1 MIRLLGSFCRGAGGQ
16 PLAPSLLGLLVLLLT
31 WQQDARAQ
39 NVPTAESL
47 RGKTMQELGAQQDVA
62 PMLRNVARG
71 RQQVIFDHLRAP
83 GEGVQ
88 VKNGYAWAWGCN
100 GGDCR
105 ENGLLIGYEPVDAL
119 FWMVLIRDGEL
130 DRQVP
135 PRGSPWP
142 APLAAAVSA
151 VSPLIGEKLASGR

>member
-1 MIRLLGSFCRGAGGQ
+1 M
-16 PLAPSLLGLLVLLLT
+16 LLGLLLVLLASSVARS
-31 WQQDARAQ
+31 QD
-39 NVPTAESL
+39 VPTAESL

-88 VKNGYAWAWGCN
+88 VKDGYAWAWGCN
-100 GGDCR
+100 GGNCR
-105 ENGLLIGYEPVDAL
+105 ENGLLIGYEPADAL

-151 VSPLIGEKLASGR
+151 IDPTIGERLASGR